1 MMGSYLGVSM
11 HISIAQDMEKWPSLL
26 NTIMK
31 LVVVFNA
38 GEFLAS

>member
-1 MMGSYLGVSM
+1 MMGRYLGVSM
-11 HISIAQDMEKWPSLL
+11 HIFIVQDMEKWPSLM

-31 LVVVFNA
+31 LVVVYNA